1 MNKIYEVIKVL
12 SSEFDITKLCIVL
25 DVWRSA
31 YYEWL
36 NGETYILKGQK
47 KEFSESIARIF
58 HKHKRRYGVRRIR
71 EAHRDEGLQIG
82 RFQIR
87 NRMKEQG
94 LKAIQPKSFV
104 PRTTQSDPN
113 LRRSP
118 NLLLIESNLPNAPNE
133 VIVGDITYLPNQ
145 EVGYDKWLFL
155 ATWMDLFSR
164 RIVGWH
170 LDRHMEQSIVIT
182 SLKQVIGHR
191 TPSEG
196 FIVHSDGGG
205 QYGGHEFRKLLNLHK
220 FRQSMTRK
228 DNHYD
233 NSFAESLFSRFKAE
247 LLGGGTFYGFEDAYY
262 KTFEYID
269 GYYNTIRKHSSI
281 DYLSP
286 IQFEERFWKSKQM
299 HS

>member
-1 MNKIYEVIKVL
+1 M
-12 SSEFDITKLCIVL
+12 
-25 DVWRSA
+25 
-31 YYEWL
+31 
-36 NGETYILKGQK
+36 KGQK

-71 EAHRDEGLQIG
+71 EALRDEGLQIG

-191 TPSEG
+191 TPVSYTHLTLPTKR
-196 FIVHSDGGG
+196 IV
-205 QYGGHEFRKLLNLHK
+205 
-220 FRQSMTRK
+220 
-228 DNHYD
+228 
-233 NSFAESLFSRFKAE
+233 
-247 LLGGGTFYGFEDAYY
+247 
-262 KTFEYID
+262 
-269 GYYNTIRKHSSI
+269 
-281 DYLSP
+281 
-286 IQFEERFWKSKQM
+286 
-299 HS
+299 